1 MGVSEGFNCRVL
13 LSLMSILV
21 CFYAVKGG
29 VGIQNGLNQEIILPE
44 SLIRFASQR
53 CMEQYPQAD
62 AFNWTDTADTHCYS
76 QCLLHKMGLM
86 NLRTRGLDN
95 IKLMDI
101 WDDIEEA
108 FDEERCVD
116 NINIGQPLSGKCVDS
131 YSKLM
136 ELRTHCLEL
145 FEYTFMGN
153 SSWKSKDPSKSI
165 GQSASEFCDSFDEDG
180 DVATESTQSLEITF
194 QSLYKN
200 KLVCL
205 YQNYHFIDAYGRV
218 DDIEL
223 LRSYEEAQ
231 MDVTEAKE
239 FVKYCSHKANSK
251 FKRDNLSD
259 AVFELQYCLK
269 QKSPEFEMISQ
280 LRNERSRS
288 Y

>member
-180 DVATESTQSLEITF
+180 DVATE
-194 QSLYKN
+194 N
-200 KLVCL
+200 
-205 YQNYHFIDAYGRV
+205 AYGRV